1 MAAVEICG
9 DLPLTPGQRL
19 KYLVQNAVRNIKT
32 VGRGPKV
39 RAFRPQRLAKGAMV
53 AQSPSR
59 FLTELFIATELPK
72 LTPPG
77 YKDVIEIGC
86 GSGSMAGRLA
96 GLGYNGRYT
105 GVDIVDRFR
114 RDQTNGLPFDI
125 NFICADAH
133 EFRPPYNAD
142 LMISISALEHIP
154 ADTAAIRRFAGFL
167 NTGGVEVHVVPAG
180 WGLAVYLWHGFRQY
194 TPASLVDRF
203 GADIQIVGLGGF
215 GSLLL
220 HTMAITLPE
229 LCFKKSLRK
238 AIPRIYSALVS
249 AALCVDRVLP
259 VCPTA
264 YAVIRRHKAM
274 RG

>member
-1 MAAVEICG
+1 MAAAEICG
-9 DLPLTPGQRL
+9 DVPLTPCQRL
-19 KYLVQNAVRNIKT
+19 KYLMQNAGRNIKAL
-32 VGRGPKV
+32 GRGPKT
-39 RAFRPQRLAKGAMV
+39 RAFRPPRLAPGAMV
-53 AQSPSR
+53 GQSPSR

-72 LTPPG
+72 LTSPG
-77 YKDVIEIGC
+77 YRDVIEIGC

-114 RDQTNGLPFDI
+114 SDQANNLPFEV
-125 NFICADAH
+125 NFICADVH
-133 EFRPPYNAD
+133 DFRPPYNAD
-142 LMISISALEHIP
+142 LMISISVLEHIP
-154 ADTAAIRRFAGFL
+154 ADTAAIRRLAEFI

-194 TPASLVDRF
+194 SPASLVDRF

-220 HTMAITLPE
+220 HTIAITLPE

-238 AIPRIYSALVS
+238 TIPRIYSALIS
-249 AALCVDRVLP
+249 AALCVDRLLP

-264 YAVIRRHKAM
+264 YAVIRRHKPM
-274 RG
+274 CG